1 MDIDPLI
8 LTLRFDAASF
18 ERFDAMRRRYFP
30 PARNM
35 LPAHL
40 TLFHKLPGERLPA
53 IHRDLAALAG
63 ETPPLQLIAQGIR
76 FLGYGS
82 AYEIRCDA
90 LKSLRAR
97 LAERW
102 AGDLTRQDAAGF
114 APHVTIQNK
123 APARDAKALCADLK
137 AAFSP
142 FEAEGTGL
150 LLWHY
155 RGGPWELAGEYGFVG
170 RL

>member
-53 IHRDLAALAG
+53 IHRDLAAVAKG
-63 ETPPLQLIAQGIR
+63 TPPLRLSAEGIR

-82 AYEIRCDA
+82 AYEICCDA
-90 LKSLRAR
+90 LKALRAE

-102 AGDLTRQDAAGF
+102 SGDLSRQDAAGF
-114 APHVTIQNK
+114 SPHVTIQNK
-123 APARDAKALCADLK
+123 APAREAKALCADLK
-137 AAFSP
+137 SAFAP
-142 FEAEGTGL
+142 FEAEGTGF

-155 RGGPWELAGEYGFVG
+155 RGGPWELAGEYGFEG
-170 RL
+170 RS